1 MKENRIC
8 YIMRGYA
15 GSGKSYKSEQIKK
28 ENENTEIVSA
38 DHYWLDSSGNY
49 NFDVTKLSLAHK
61 DCYDKFTR
69 LVNSGVNVIVD
80 NTNLKY
86 NDIKKYID
94 YLVTNNNLNSYIY
107 SVELIEV
114 SFNSIE
120 DAIKLRSNR
129 ADGKNIP
136 ENRMREMF
144 KAFKQDVRPNI
155 INDFSGKISLGE
167 LDKIEH
173 NLPWTD
179 DVAGL
184 PGAILCDL
192 DGTLAIFE
200 YMSGLKLRSPY
211 DASRADSDIVCK
223 PVAEALRAFFNL
235 GYEIIFVSGREDK
248 FRISTETFLKNA
260 SEEFGFEYD
269 KLYMR
274 PTGDFRKDTEIKSEI
289 YNREILGKYN
299 VLAVFD
305 DRPMVVKMWKSI
317 GLYVFDCNYRGTD
330 F

>member
-8 YIMRGYA
+8 RIMRGYA
-15 GSGKSYKSEQIKK
+15 GSGKSYKADQIKK

-38 DHYWLDSSGNY
+38 DNYWLDDSGNY
-49 NFDVTKLSLAHK
+49 NFDVSKLSLAHK

-120 DAIKLRSNR
+120 EAIKHRTNSPIN
-129 ADGKNIP
+129 KNIP

-144 KAFKQDVRPNI
+144 KAFKQDVRGNI
-155 INDFSGKISLGE
+155 INDYSGKISLGE
-167 LDKIEH
+167 LDNIKH
-173 NLPWTD
+173 DLPWTD
-179 DVAGL
+179 DVPVL

-211 DASRADSDIVCK
+211 DASKADCDIVCK

-248 FRISTETFLKNA
+248 FRVPTETFLKNA
-260 SEEFGFEYD
+260 SEEFGFTYD
-269 KLYMR
+269 KLFMR
-274 PTGDFRKDTEIKSEI
+274 STGDFRKDTEIKSEI

-305 DRPMVVKMWKSI
+305 DRNCCVELWRNN
-317 GLYVFDCNYRGTD
+317 GLYVFDCNYRNGE

>member
-1 MKENRIC
+1 MK
-8 YIMRGYA
+8 
-15 GSGKSYKSEQIKK
+15 KS
-28 ENENTEIVSA
+28 NM
-38 DHYWLDSSGNY
+38 
-49 NFDVTKLSLAHK
+49 
-61 DCYDKFTR
+61 C
-69 LVNSGVNVIVD
+69 
-80 NTNLKY
+80 
-86 NDIKKYID
+86 
-94 YLVTNNNLNSYIY
+94 
-107 SVELIEV
+107 
-114 SFNSIE
+114 
-120 DAIKLRSNR
+120 
-129 ADGKNIP
+129 NI
-136 ENRMREMF
+136 
-144 KAFKQDVRPNI
+144 
-155 INDFSGKISLGE
+155 S

-173 NLPWTD
+173 NLPWSD
-179 DVAGL
+179 DVPGL

-211 DASRADSDIVCK
+211 DASKADCDIVCK

-248 FRISTETFLKNA
+248 FRIPTETFLKNA
-260 SEEFGFEYD
+260 SEEFGFTYD

-274 PTGDFRKDTEIKSEI
+274 PSGDFRKDTEIKSEI

-305 DRPMVVKMWKSI
+305 DRKCIVEMWRSI